1 MIGAG
6 VSGLSSGI
14 RLLESDWEVTI
25 WASEFS
31 PNTTSD
37 IAAALWYPF
46 LSAPV
51 EKTDV
56 WGSNTYKVLENLSG
70 LPDTGVTMTRTYEYF
85 RDPQSDPSWKDV
97 VQDFERRTGSLP
109 EDYVECFSFVTPV
122 IEMPL
127 YLGWLRKR
135 YDSLGGSLR
144 QRTIP
149 DFDDLPD
156 TFDVVVNC
164 TGLESGVLLDD
175 GEVYPVRGQIIRV
188 RSSISEMHLDQ
199 QIETLTY
206 IVPRSEDVVL
216 GGVAQQGNWNLGL
229 NDEDHDG
236 RASPDQQPVPVAS
249 WPGRAGFLERPGD
262 AIFTDRIHGKGKC
275 RQSRG
280 WIGFHRGR
288 SFRCR
293 CECVGYR
300 RLLGGRI
307 LEQEDGL
314 ALWTGDILSQVPG
327 TWNREFGS
335 TFRAGNGEFLVHGRC
350 MSRYS
355 IS

>member
-56 WGSNTYKVLENLSG
+56 WGSNTYKVLKNLSG

-236 RASPDQQPVPVAS
+236 ILKKCSSIIPELKDAEIIEDLVALR
-249 WPGRAGFLERPGD
+249 PGRTVVRLE
-262 AIFTDRIHGKGKC
+262 K
-275 RQSRG
+275 
-280 WIGFHRGR
+280 
-288 SFRCR
+288 
-293 CECVGYR
+293 
-300 RLLGGRI
+300 
-307 LEQEDGL
+307 
-314 ALWTGDILSQVPG
+314 
-327 TWNREFGS
+327 
-335 TFRAGNGEFLVHGRC
+335 EFLGNHPVVHNYGHGGSGVTLSWGC
-350 MSRYS
+350 ADEVVELVNG
-355 IS
+355 